1 VQENI
6 HKSDLDFVFG
16 HLKKYRDLDYIA
28 CWFYKAGLYV
38 QNTNSKFA
46 FVSTNSICQGEQV
59 ALIWPV
65 LLALDISICFA
76 HTSFKWANNAKY
88 NAGVTVII
96 VGMEATRPK
105 SHKRLIINDVSRIV
119 DNINPYLS
127 DADNIYAERR
137 NTPLSNF
144 PEMSFGNMPND
155 GGGLIL
161 NAIEKDK
168 IILAYPNATK
178 FIKKLMGSVEFIRG
192 SERFCLW
199 IKNEDLLEA
208 TAIPPIAERIEITK
222 KHRLSS
228 KDEGTQKLAVRSH
241 QFRDLNESTTSSII
255 VPSVSS
261 ERRDYIPMGFLDENT
276 VISNAAFAIY
286 DAEPWIFAILT
297 SRMHMVWVGTVGG
310 RLKMD
315 YRYSAQL
322 CYNTFPLPPL
332 TAAQKAG
339 LERHTRAV
347 LAAREGYPE
356 RTLAELYD
364 PNKMPEDL
372 RAAHRALDEAVE
384 QCYRAKPFESDEER
398 LAYLFRLY
406 ETMLAEEQLRGTL
419 FAAEKAGK
427 KKSTSK

>member
-1 VQENI
+1 MVNAPNFFIEK
-6 HKSDLDFVFG
+6 KS
-16 HLKKYRDLDYIA
+16 K
-28 CWFYKAGLYV
+28 
-38 QNTNSKFA
+38 
-46 FVSTNSICQGEQV
+46 
-59 ALIWPV
+59 P
-65 LLALDISICFA
+65 IS
-76 HTSFKWANNAKY
+76 N
-88 NAGVTVII
+88 
-96 VGMEATRPK
+96 
-105 SHKRLIINDVSRIV
+105 L
-119 DNINPYLS
+119 
-127 DADNIYAERR
+127 
-137 NTPLSNF
+137 
-144 PEMSFGNMPND
+144 PEMNFGNMPND
-155 GGGLIL
+155 GGHLIL
-161 NAIEKDK
+161 NDNEKNDLLQK
-168 IILAYPNATK
+168 HPQSIK
-178 FIKKLMGSVEFIRG
+178 FIKSLKGSKEFINDIPRW
-192 SERFCLW
+192 CLW
-199 IKNEDLLEA
+199 IEDDCLTESLE
-208 TAIPPIAERIEITK
+208 ISLIRERIEKVKT
-222 KHRLSS
+222 HRNSS
-228 KDEGTQKLAVRSH
+228 DRQATNKLLGIPHKFAEIRYKP
-241 QFRDLNESTTSSII
+241 TASII
-255 VPSVSS
+255 VPRHSS
-261 ERRDYIPMGFLDENT
+261 ENRDYIPMGFLDENT
-276 VISNAAFAIY
+276 VISDAAFAIY

-310 RLKMD
+310 RLKTD

-406 ETMLAEEQLRGTL
+406 ETMLAEERARGTL